1 MSNPQY
7 CVTGRNRLTG
17 EREVL
22 TPGLSIEKARD
33 VKATHSLDRR
43 SSKRPYTHL
52 KIELYPPETANN
64 KL

>member
-17 EREVL
+17 QREAL

-33 VKATHSLDRR
+33 VKTAYSIDRR
-43 SSKRPYTHL
+43 SCKRPYTHL
-52 KIELYPPETANN
+52 KIELYPPERAND